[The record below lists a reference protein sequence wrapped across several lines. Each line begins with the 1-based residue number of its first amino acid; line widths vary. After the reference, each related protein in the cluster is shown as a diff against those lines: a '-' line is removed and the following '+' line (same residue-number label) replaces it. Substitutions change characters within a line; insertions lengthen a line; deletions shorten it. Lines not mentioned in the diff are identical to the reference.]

1 MTAHQYDGLF
11 FDYIEAGARE
21 SARTV
26 VARMR
31 GLLEIR
37 SVLDVGCGRGIWL
50 DEWTRQ
56 GVADVMGL
64 DGDYVPIESMAVP
77 VEKFRAVDLSKPIEL
92 GRRYDFVQSLEVA
105 EHLPPDSSETLVATL
120 VRHGDVIL
128 FGAARP
134 GQGGEHHV
142 NERPYWYWRDLFRR
156 HGYGL
161 YDAVRPL
168 IQDSTIEPWYRYN
181 SFLFAA
187 DSVAARLPASVRG
200 TLVRDDAPIVDL
212 APWWWRARCRALSML
227 PRRTINHIAQ
237 AKHLSVLGW
246 RRAAS
251 RLHR

>member
-1 MTAHQYDGLF
+1 VTAHQYDGLF

-105 EHLPPDSSETLVATL
+105 EHLRRFALL
-120 VRHGDVIL
+120 RRRHFQLSANERVGDVE
-128 FGAARP
+128 FS
-134 GQGGEHHV
+134 E
-142 NERPYWYWRDLFRR
+142 
-156 HGYGL
+156 
-161 YDAVRPL
+161 
-168 IQDSTIEPWYRYN
+168 
-181 SFLFAA
+181 
-187 DSVAARLPASVRG
+187 
-200 TLVRDDAPIVDL
+200 
-212 APWWWRARCRALSML
+212 
-227 PRRTINHIAQ
+227 
-237 AKHLSVLGW
+237 LG
-246 RRAAS
+246 
-251 RLHR
+251 